1 MNKLKCL
8 ILFIIIFI
16 VFLANNYNLNF
27 IENIGDVFYS
37 KNHDFPKVYDILHEN
52 CVHIDKF
59 EYASDIIALI
69 LIITLIILDVNMFYN
84 YLGFIIIIL
93 IIRIFTN
100 ILTIL
105 PKNNL
110 CTISNSFSFR
120 GGCYD
125 KIFSGHFSSTFIATL
140 ILYKNNY
147 INVILLILINLIN
160 SLFIILSRNHYTIDI
175 VMSFF
180 VSLVIY
186 QNNFNICKF
195 IDKSSF

>member
-1 MNKLKCL
+1 
-8 ILFIIIFI
+8 
-16 VFLANNYNLNF
+16 
-27 IENIGDVFYS
+27 
-37 KNHDFPKVYDILHEN
+37 
-52 CVHIDKF
+52 
-59 EYASDIIALI
+59 
-69 LIITLIILDVNMFYN
+69 MFYN
-84 YLGFIIIIL
+84 YLGFIIVIL

-105 PKNNL
+105 PKNNS

-125 KIFSGHFSSTFIATL
+125 KIYSGHFASVFIATL
-140 ILYKNNY
+140 ILYKNKY
-147 INVILLILINLIN
+147 INIILLVLINLIN

-180 VSLVIY
+180 VSLVVY